1 MGISL
6 GPSRKTDTSS
16 RICSRGNARQGLG
29 CIVERDAESAS
40 SWDCMCST
48 ENGISRKPPSP
59 LLEGEMKGLEA
70 ETTVGLFDRNWN
82 YRKDIVPAAEA
93 TEAAM
98 REVPWLLPFSYP
110 PLFH

>member
-1 MGISL
+1 MGL
-6 GPSRKTDTSS
+6 HVQYRKWHQQEATITS
-16 RICSRGNARQGLG
+16 AR
-29 CIVERDAESAS
+29 
-40 SWDCMCST
+40 
-48 ENGISRKPPSP
+48 
-59 LLEGEMKGLEA
+59 GEMKGLEA